1 MARIGYL
8 LLHEGRWNGKQVVP
22 SDYVREAATT
32 RESARFP
39 AGDPPRLPLSV
50 LDTPATGI
58 AAIGFGGQS
67 VVVFLKLDLVI
78 VARWNWRPK
87 TGVWRQEAYALIVRG
102 GVGRS
107 ADD

>member
-58 AAIGFGGQS
+58 VAVGFGGQS

-78 VARWNWRPK
+78 VTKGAIADIPPAGPFELIGELAEAGTARS
-87 TGVWRQEAYALIVRG
+87 
-102 GVGRS
+102 RS
-107 ADD
+107 